1 MLLPLHICLT
11 HHDLTILPS
20 ASSRII
26 DAGFHVL
33 LLPQSRLLLYAGP
46 HLIHVE
52 TVLAALV
59 HQLRCI

>member
-1 MLLPLHICLT
+1 MLLTFHVCLA

-20 ASSRII
+20 ASSSII

-33 LLPQSRLLLYAGP
+33 LLPQSRLLLYASP